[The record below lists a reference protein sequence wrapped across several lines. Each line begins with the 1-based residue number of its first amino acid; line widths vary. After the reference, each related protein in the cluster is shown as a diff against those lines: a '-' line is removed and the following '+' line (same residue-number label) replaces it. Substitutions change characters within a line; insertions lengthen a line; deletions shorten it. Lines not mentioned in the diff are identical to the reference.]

1 MIDII
6 YWTISILGFI
16 GAIGASLITMDEK
29 KDKEKD

>member
-6 YWTISILGFI
+6 YWTISIIGII
-16 GAIGASLITMDEK
+16 GAVGTCIITMD